1 MTDTVAPPHIRFALN
16 QFWGGHAVATILS
29 EAHLQFITEDDLQQ
43 AIKNH
48 LDAAQVF
55 PEREVRLS
63 DGHSRI
69 DMIAGRTG
77 IEVKLEGSW
86 ANVIRQLTRY
96 AKCPEIESLVLV
108 TTRAKH
114 HKLPDQLCGK
124 PLNLVSLIGA
134 GL

>member
-1 MTDTVAPPHIRFALN
+1 MTSTVPPGHIAAALN
-16 QFWGGHAVATILS
+16 AYWGGSVVAELLS

-43 AIKNH
+43 AIKER
-48 LDAAQVF
+48 LDNAEVY
-55 PEREVRLS
+55 PEREVHLS
-63 DGHSRI
+63 DGQSRI
-69 DMIAGRTG
+69 DLLAGRTG

-124 PLNLVSLIGA
+124 PLHLVSLIGA